1 MSDAPTHLVLPIQPH
16 RLAALLDARIVKLT
30 QLIER
35 LTAQAETA
43 AVDDLQRRRAQTAES
58 GVFVGSGE
66 ILARGRLA
74 RLRRTV
80 DGLQVVAR
88 LAQVARDPLAVT
100 DTVLNNHGR
109 LEMPTTL
116 QDDGED

>member
-80 DGLQVVAR
+80 DGLQVVAS
-88 LAQVARDPLAVT
+88 LAHEARDPLAVT
-100 DTVLNNHGR
+100 ITDLINLG
-109 LEMPTTL
+109 LLQMPTTF